1 MPRSPL
7 AGNGK
12 CVQYDRICQV
22 AYTTAQRDNY
32 YHYSELPCSF
42 ESPQNPKESKREVL
56 VVPLVALAD
65 HRPEGVL
72 RDCLGH
78 HDDAISSLAPLSGRI
93 FNAWFDIFESCTCI
107 WVPHS
112 AL

>member
-1 MPRSPL
+1 MACPPL

-12 CVQYDRICQV
+12 CVQNGWICQV
-22 AYTTAQRDNY
+22 ASTTAQRDNY

-42 ESPQNPKESKREVL
+42 ESPRNPKEFKREVL
-56 VVPLVALAD
+56 VVPFVALAG

-78 HDDAISSLAPLSGRI
+78 HDDAISMFGATPRI
-93 FNAWFDIFESCTCI
+93 IF
-107 WVPHS
+107 
-112 AL
+112 